1 MLPNNNSVIL
11 ERLIRNAISAQE
23 SQAASESSMLYNI
36 SVDNDLVANVMEGV
50 EYIESETDLLRTFDI
65 WDKICSSQILSLI
78 CVHTTLCR
86 TVMNSDD
93 DQNINI
99 YYKYWKLL
107 QCILIHTKISIDID
121 YLCCY
126 YDTDQFVYLC
136 FFLSEHNIMMRT
148 ST

>member
-11 ERLIRNAISAQE
+11 QRLIRSAISAQE

-78 CVHTTLCR
+78 CVHTTLCKTV
-86 TVMNSDD
+86 TVM
-93 DQNINI
+93 
-99 YYKYWKLL
+99 
-107 QCILIHTKISIDID
+107 
-121 YLCCY
+121 YLNGK
-126 YDTDQFVYLC
+126 TVNEL
-136 FFLSEHNIMMRT
+136 
-148 ST
+148 

>member
-1 MLPNNNSVIL
+1 MLPNNNSVII

-36 SVDNDLVANVMEGV
+36 SVDNDLVAKVMEGV

-65 WDKICSSQILSLI
+65 WDKIWSSQIFSLI

-93 DQNINI
+93 D
-99 YYKYWKLL
+99 
-107 QCILIHTKISIDID
+107 
-121 YLCCY
+121 
-126 YDTDQFVYLC
+126 
-136 FFLSEHNIMMRT
+136 
-148 ST
+148 

>member
-11 ERLIRNAISAQE
+11 ERLIRSAISAQE

-36 SVDNDLVANVMEGV
+36 SVDNDLVAKVMEGV

-65 WDKICSSQILSLI
+65 WDKICSSQIFSLI

-93 DQNINI
+93 DYNINI

-126 YDTDQFVYLC
+126 NDTDQFVYLC
-136 FFLSEHNIMMRT
+136 FFCLSTIL
-148 ST
+148 